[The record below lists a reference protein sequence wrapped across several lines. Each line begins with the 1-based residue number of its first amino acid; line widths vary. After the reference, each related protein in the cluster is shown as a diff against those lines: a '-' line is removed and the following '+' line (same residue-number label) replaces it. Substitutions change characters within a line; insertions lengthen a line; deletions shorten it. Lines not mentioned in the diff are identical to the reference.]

1 MGRHWRWIA
10 LAIGVAVLVSL
21 PLAVR
26 LLPAGSSAVGAD
38 TLLARIQGSSD
49 VPYSGYAQSSGGL
62 SIPVDTGPFAL
73 ADLLGGTSTLR
84 VWWRT
89 AADWRV
95 DSVTP
100 TGEVDV
106 HRGPAGT
113 WTWDYESNTTELA
126 IDVPPP
132 VVRVPRADDLVPANL
147 ARRLLGH
154 ATAQQ
159 VTRLPS
165 ERIAGRAA
173 AGLRMKVSDKRST
186 IDHIDVWALPDSG
199 LPMRVSAHGKDGTTV
214 VSSTLLDV
222 ELQRPPAS
230 VTAFAAPAGSRFPG
244 TGFGDIV
251 SAINQFGDVRP
262 PESIAGLPGSTD
274 PRLGAVGDYGSGV
287 TQVVA
292 LPLSAR
298 LAGTVVPAL
307 RSAPGAVEDAR
318 GIALA
323 AGPISVQL
331 SPPTGFGARWL
342 LVGTVT
348 GATLRAAV
356 PSLPPAQGLR
366 FRR

>member
-1 MGRHWRWIA
+1 
-10 LAIGVAVLVSL
+10 
-21 PLAVR
+21 
-26 LLPAGSSAVGAD
+26 
-38 TLLARIQGSSD
+38 
-49 VPYSGYAQSSGGL
+49 
-62 SIPVDTGPFAL
+62 
-73 ADLLGGTSTLR
+73 
-84 VWWRT
+84 
-89 AADWRV
+89 
-95 DSVTP
+95 
-100 TGEVDV
+100 V
-106 HRGPAGT
+106 HRGTAGT

-165 ERIAGRAA
+165 ERIAGRSA

-186 IDHIDVWALPDSG
+186 VDHIDVWALPDSG

-222 ELQRPPAS
+222 DLQRPPAS
-230 VTAFAAPAGSRFPG
+230 VTAFAAPAGSQFPG

-262 PESIAGLPGSTD
+262 PASIGGTARQHRPAPRCGGRL
-274 PRLGAVGDYGSGV
+274 RLGRDAGGGP
-287 TQVVA
+287 A
-292 LPLSAR
+292 ALSAR

-323 AGPISVQL
+323 QGPISVQL

-348 GATLRAAV
+348 GATLKAAV
-356 PSLPPAQGLR
+356 PSLPPAQDLR

>member
-1 MGRHWRWIA
+1 MA
-10 LAIGVAVLVSL
+10 VGVAVLAAL
-21 PLAVR
+21 PLAAR
-26 LLPAGSSAVGAD
+26 LLPAGSSGAGAG

-49 VPYSGYAQSSGGL
+49 VAYSGYAQSSGGL
-62 SIPVDTGPFAL
+62 SIPVATGPFAL

-84 VWWRT
+84 IWWRT
-89 AADWRV
+89 PADWRV

-100 TGEVDV
+100 TGEVDL
-106 HRGPAGT
+106 HCGPAGT
-113 WTWDYESNTTELA
+113 WTWDYESDTAELA
-126 IDVPPP
+126 IDQPAP

-147 ARRLLGH
+147 ARRLLSH
-154 ATAQQ
+154 ATADQ

-165 ERIAGRAA
+165 ERIAGRSA
-173 AGLRMKVSDKRST
+173 AGLRMQVSDKRST
-186 IDHIDVWALPDSG
+186 IDHIDVWALPDNG
-199 LPMRVSAHGKDGTTV
+199 LPLRVAAHGKDGSTV
-214 VSSTLLDV
+214 VSSALLDV
-222 ELQRPPAS
+222 DLRRPSAS
-230 VTAFAAPAGSRFPG
+230 VTAFEAPSGSRFPG

-251 SAINQFGDVRP
+251 SVINRFGSVRP
-262 PESIAGLPGSTD
+262 PASVAGLRRNAD
-274 PRLGAVGDYGSGV
+274 PRLGAVGDYGSDV

-292 LPLSAR
+292 IPLTPR

-307 RSAPGAVEDAR
+307 RTAPGAVEDDH

-348 GATLRAAV
+348 AATLRAAV
-356 PSLPPAQGLR
+356 PSLPPAQDLR